1 MEVWNMTTTAI
12 DEIEVTRTVLFVGD
26 YFALTTTVIL
36 DEKLRY
42 EDEDDDE
49 FAIRIASVLME
60 EYYGWDVGEK
70 SNDIGVMDEDDD
82 E

>member
-1 MEVWNMTTTAI
+1 MTTTTTAI

-36 DEKLRY
+36 DEKLRD

>member
-1 MEVWNMTTTAI
+1 MTTTAI

-70 SNDIGVMDEDDD
+70 SNDIGVMDEDED

>member
-1 MEVWNMTTTAI
+1 MTTPI

-26 YFALTTTVIL
+26 YFALTTTVVL

-42 EDEDDDE
+42 EDEEDDD

-60 EYYGWDVGEK
+60 EHYGWDVGEK
-70 SNDIGVMDEDDD
+70 SNDIGVVDEDAD
-82 E
+82 EW

>member
-1 MEVWNMTTTAI
+1 MTMTPI

-26 YFALTTTVIL
+26 YFALTTTVVL

-42 EDEDDDE
+42 EDEEDDD

-60 EYYGWDVGEK
+60 EHYGWDVAEK
-70 SNDIGVMDEDDD
+70 SNDIGVVDEDAD
-82 E
+82 EW

>member
-1 MEVWNMTTTAI
+1 MTTTAI